1 MGRTALRYAFAA
13 LVIVAAAGGAV
24 PRLHA
29 QSADALATGIAA
41 IPPAVEDVRLFGAW
55 EREGRSGV
63 YRVVIAR
70 TGSGER
76 QARLFVQWI
85 ATPEDGEASVMAT
98 TEITEVGGLKTDVVD
113 LTGGVEDDG
122 LALYVETGAGDV
134 TSYEV
139 YVTAPGEYTFG
150 PLSN

>member
-1 MGRTALRYAFAA
+1 FAA

-98 TEITEVGGLKTDVVD
+98 TEITELGGLKTDVVD
-113 LTGGVEDDG
+113 LTGG
-122 LALYVETGAGDV
+122 
-134 TSYEV
+134 
-139 YVTAPGEYTFG
+139 
-150 PLSN
+150 